1 MNTDSQS
8 SKNFDNIGDL
18 VESFHQNSASA
29 LSFYQGKTLSGKM
42 SYSDL
47 YERVH
52 SLVKVFENLGIRE
65 GDRILILTQNRIEVP
80 ILLLAIFYVG
90 AVAVPLNPTAPTE
103 EWAFVAKHSAA
114 RGLFATQ
121 ELRSRFPESSER
133 LEFALDLETAMKA
146 PFTGRSGPRENRGE
160 TTCLVLYTS
169 GTTGTPKGVA
179 LSQRALLYNAWSMA
193 DNFRLKESTQFA
205 VLPLYHAHA
214 LGFGLMTSLTTG
226 GHLVFSERFDPFAW
240 GEIINRESVAYTSVV
255 PNLLPVLLAAG
266 VHAKKVPSLRGVL
279 VSSAPLTTDL
289 AKQFETRTEI
299 RLIQGW
305 GLSEYT
311 NFACCLSPM
320 NSKEEH
326 EALLFRG
333 EHSSIGSP
341 LKGTEVAVVD
351 EKNEIVEEGCSGELW
366 IRGPS
371 QMNSYF
377 SDPRATEKVLHKDWL
392 RTGDLGYRIGGNFFI
407 TGRIKEVIIRNGEKI
422 SPIWV
427 EKTILGSLPHF
438 ESRVAVLGF
447 FHKSFGEE
455 IGMYVDTTTLG
466 ATDLEEL
473 KVVLEKIQLER
484 RPKVVMTG
492 TTAIPRTHTGK
503 VQRRKLLPLFSG
515 FSEMR
520 GPVQF
525 LAVN

>member
-1 MNTDSQS
+1 MNTGSQS
-8 SKNFDNIGDL
+8 FEGICDL
-18 VESFHQNSASA
+18 VESFRTNTASA
-29 LSFYQGKTLSGKM
+29 LSFYQGKTLGGRM

-52 SLVKVFENLGIRE
+52 ALVKVFENLGVRE
-65 GDRILILTQNRIEVP
+65 GDRILILSQNRLEVP
-80 ILLLAIFYVG
+80 ALLLAIFYVG
-90 AVAVPLNPTAPTE
+90 AIAVPLNPSAPSE
-103 EWAFVAKHSAA
+103 EWEFIARHSAA
-114 RGLFATQ
+114 RGLFASS
-121 ELRSRFPESSER
+121 ELRSRFLKNSAK
-133 LEFALDLETAMKA
+133 LEFALDLETVMKA
-146 PFTGRSGPRENRGE
+146 PFTGTSGLRENRGE
-160 TTCLVLYTS
+160 DTCLVLYTS

-179 LSQRALLYNAWSMA
+179 LSQRALLHNAWSMA
-193 DNFRLKESTQFA
+193 ENFGLKESTQFA

-226 GHLVFSERFDPFAW
+226 GHLVFAERFDPFAW
-240 GEIINRESVAYTSVV
+240 GEIVNREGVTYTSVV
-255 PNLLPVLLAAG
+255 PNLLPVLLSVG
-266 VHAKKVPSLRGVL
+266 VHAKKVPTLRGVL
-279 VSSAPLTTDL
+279 VSSAPLTTEL
-289 AKQFETRTEI
+289 AMRFETKTEI

-311 NFACCLSPM
+311 NFACCLSPTS
-320 NSKEEH
+320 SKEQH
-326 EALLFRG
+326 EELLFKG

-341 LKGTEVAVVD
+341 LKGTEVVVVD
-351 EKNEIVEEGCSGELW
+351 EKNEVVAEGCSGELW

-377 SDPRATEKVLHKDWL
+377 SDAQATESVVHKDWL
-392 RTGDLGYRIGGNFFI
+392 RTGDLGYRIGNSFFI

-427 EKTILGSLPHF
+427 EKTILGFLPHL
-438 ESRVAVLGF
+438 ESRLAVLGF

-455 IGMYVDTTTLG
+455 IGMYVDMTTLA
-466 ATDLEEL
+466 ATDLDEL
-473 KVVLEKIQLER
+473 KAVLEKIQLER

-492 TTAIPRTHTGK
+492 QTAIPRTHTGK

-515 FSEMR
+515 FSEMK